1 MYEIFFALYE
11 KAMCN
16 IHPLCS
22 PRSTPTWPFDVKPP
36 TYEPI
41 GLIPTRE
48 LQGNSCRQ
56 QASACRGSSVSQPA
70 AKSIKDK
77 SGRSG
82 RIAYAPRNLC
92 IPVWLKFTNRN
103 LEHSEHISHAPCE
116 KASGTYHTRIAPEA
130 FSHSPS
136 FYKRLFAES
145 TPRKLSEKVFADL
158 PIVC

>member
-103 LEHSEHISHAPCE
+103 LEHSEHISEGRKRCLLSVRIRRFAGRYEPKLISRQESMLDSRGC
-116 KASGTYHTRIAPEA
+116 ASPM
-130 FSHSPS
+130 
-136 FYKRLFAES
+136 
-145 TPRKLSEKVFADL
+145 DL
-158 PIVC
+158 QG

>member
-1 MYEIFFALYE
+1 MLLYEIFFALYE

-103 LEHSEHISHAPCE
+103 LEHSEHISHIP
-116 KASGTYHTRIAPEA
+116 H
-130 FSHSPS
+130 
-136 FYKRLFAES
+136 LFIKGYSQNPPLENFQ
-145 TPRKLSEKVFADL
+145 RKFLRTCL
-158 PIVC
+158 